1 MTWDPD
7 WRITVGTTVYNN
19 VQQVNLTVGR
29 IDIDRQCQAGYARM
43 DIINTGTTPFDIDV
57 TDALKLEVKDSSGTY
72 VDVFGGE
79 VSDFSISARTPDETG
94 FLTIGSVLA
103 VGQLAKLP
111 KALWS
116 GSLSQDLDGVQIAD
130 IFASLTSL
138 TTGEVDA
145 GRYEMIARTA
155 DPIVMSDIA
164 TLIADSG
171 IGQIYED
178 KQGRVCFADAD
189 HRTVYLEANGYTDLD
204 ANYAYPSSIKS
215 ILQIGKIRNSL
226 TADYNNNYAS
236 NLTDTDA
243 TSIATYGLFAK
254 KFQSNI
260 KHTADMTDILTREL
274 ALRADPRTQLDS
286 VTFRLDDPNLPDAMR
301 DDLINI
307 FFGKP
312 ILLTNLPANI
322 LNGEFGGFVEG
333 WTMSA
338 TPSRVDLKIYASP
351 VEFSIVPPQWDTVTP
366 DTMIWNDVLST
377 LIWQDANGALV

>member
-1 MTWDPD
+1 MTWIPD
-7 WRITVGTTVYNN
+7 WRITVGTTVYDN
-19 VQQVNLTVGR
+19 VLSLNLTVGR
-29 IDIDRQCQAGYARM
+29 VDIDRQCQAGYARM
-43 DIINTGTTPFDIDV
+43 DIVNTGTTAFDIDV

-79 VSDFSISARTPDETG
+79 VSDFSISARTPDTTG

-116 GSLSQDLDGVQIAD
+116 GALIQDLDGAQLAD

-145 GRYEMIARTA
+145 GAYEMIARNA
-155 DPIVMSDIA
+155 DPIVMSDIV

-189 HRTVYLEANGYTDLD
+189 HRTVYLQANGYTDLD

-226 TADYNNNYAS
+226 TADYNNNYGS
-236 NLTDTDA
+236 TLTSTDA

-254 KFQSNI
+254 KFQSNV

-274 ALRADPRTQLDS
+274 ALRADPKTQLDS
-286 VTFRLDDPNLPDAMR
+286 VTFRLDNPTLPDAMR
-301 DDLINI
+301 DDLLNI
-307 FFGKP
+307 FFGEP
-312 ILLTNLPANI
+312 ILLINLPANI

-333 WTMSA
+333 WTMNAS
-338 TPSRVDLKIYASP
+338 PSRVDLKIYASP

>member
-1 MTWDPD
+1 MTWIPD
-7 WRITVGTTVYNN
+7 WRITVGTTVYDN

-43 DIINTGTTPFDIDV
+43 DIVNTGTTAFDIDV

-79 VSDFSISARTPDETG
+79 VSDFSISARTPDTTG

-116 GSLSQDLDGVQIAD
+116 GSLTQDLDGVQIAA

-145 GRYEMIARTA
+145 GAYEMIARNA
-155 DPIVMSDIA
+155 DPIVMSDIV

-178 KQGRVCFADAD
+178 KLGRVCFADAD
-189 HRTVYLEANGYTDLD
+189 HRTVYLATYGFTELD

-226 TADYNNNYAS
+226 SVDYNNNYAS

-254 KFQSNI
+254 KFESNI
-260 KHTADMTDILTREL
+260 KHTADMTDILTRDL
-274 ALRADPRTQLDS
+274 ALRATPNTQLDS
-286 VTFRLDDPNLPDAMR
+286 VSFRLDSPDISNTLL
-301 DDLINI
+301 DDLLNI
-307 FFGKP
+307 FFGQP

-322 LNGEFGGFVEG
+322 LNGEFEGFVEG
-333 WTMSA
+333 WTMTAS
-338 TPSRVDLKIYASP
+338 PSRVDLKIYASP
-351 VEFSIVPPQWDTVTP
+351 VDFSIIPTQWNTVTP
-366 DTMIWNDVLST
+366 DTMIWNDVNAT
-377 LIWQDANGALV
+377 LMWQDANGALV

>member
-1 MTWDPD
+1 MTWIPD
-7 WRITVGTTVYNN
+7 WRITVGTTVYDN
-19 VQQVNLTVGR
+19 VQSVSLTVGR

-43 DIINTGTTPFDIDV
+43 DIVNTGTTPFDIDV

-72 VDVFGGE
+72 IDVFGGS
-79 VSDFSISARTPDETG
+79 VSDFSISARSPEETG

-103 VGQLAKLP
+103 IGNLAKLP
-111 KALWS
+111 KALWT
-116 GSLSQDLDGVQIAD
+116 GSLTQDLDGAQLAD

-138 TTGEVDA
+138 STGEVDA

-155 DPIVMSDIA
+155 DPIVMSDIV

-189 HRTVYLEANGYTDLD
+189 HRTVYLETYGFTELD
-204 ANYAYPSSIKS
+204 ANYAYPSSVKS

-226 TADYNNNYAS
+226 TVDYNNNYGS
-236 NLTDTDA
+236 TLTDTDA

-254 KFQSNI
+254 HYQSNV
-260 KHTADMTDILTREL
+260 KHAADMGDILTRDL
-274 ALRADPRTQLDS
+274 ALRAVPKTQLDS
-286 VTFRLDDPNLPDAMR
+286 ITFRLDSPDISNTLLDNL
-301 DDLINI
+301 LNI
-307 FFGKP
+307 FFGQP

-322 LNGEFGGFVEG
+322 LNGEFEGFVEG
-333 WTMSA
+333 WTMNAS
-338 TPSRVDLKIYASP
+338 PSRVDLKIYASP

-366 DTMIWNDVLST
+366 GTLIWNNVLST
-377 LIWQDANGALV
+377 LMWQDANGALV

>member
-1 MTWDPD
+1 MTWIPD

-79 VSDFSISARTPDETG
+79 VSDFSISARTPDTTG

-116 GSLSQDLDGVQIAD
+116 GSLTQDLDGAQLAD

-155 DPIVMSDIA
+155 DPIVMSDIV

-189 HRTVYLEANGYTDLD
+189 HRTVYLETYGFTELD

-226 TADYNNNYAS
+226 SADYNNNYAS

-260 KHTADMTDILTREL
+260 KHAADMGDILTRDL
-274 ALRADPRTQLDS
+274 ALRAVPKTQLDS
-286 VTFRLDDPNLPDAMR
+286 ITFRLDSPDISNTLLDNL
-301 DDLINI
+301 LNI
-307 FFGKP
+307 FFGQP

-322 LNGEFGGFVEG
+322 LNGEFEGFVEG
-333 WTMSA
+333 WTMTAS
-338 TPSRVDLKIYASP
+338 PSRVDLKIYASP

-366 DTMIWNDVLST
+366 GSLIWNNVLST

>member
-43 DIINTGTTPFDIDV
+43 DIVNTGTTAFDIDV

-79 VSDFSISARTPDETG
+79 VSDFSISARSPDTTG

-116 GSLSQDLDGVQIAD
+116 GALTQDLDGGQIAD

-145 GRYEMIARTA
+145 GRYEMIARNA
-155 DPIVMSDIA
+155 DPIVMSDIV

-178 KQGRVCFADAD
+178 KLGRVCFADAD
-189 HRTVYLEANGYTDLD
+189 HRTVYLETNGYTDLD

-226 TADYNNNYAS
+226 TADYNNNYGS
-236 NLTDTDA
+236 TLTSTDA
-243 TSIATYGLFAK
+243 TSIAAYGLFAK
-254 KFQSNI
+254 KFQSNV

-301 DDLINI
+301 DNLINI
-307 FFGKP
+307 FFGEP

-322 LNGEFGGFVEG
+322 LDGEFGGFVEG
-333 WTMSA
+333 WTMTA

-351 VEFSIVPPQWDTVTP
+351 VEFSIVPPQWETVTP
-366 DTMIWNDVLST
+366 ATMVWNDVTAT
-377 LIWQDANGALV
+377 LMWQDANGALV

>member
-43 DIINTGTTPFDIDV
+43 DIVNTGTTAFDIDV
-57 TDALKLEVKDSSGTY
+57 TDALKLEVKDSSGDY

-79 VSDFSISARTPDETG
+79 VSDFSISARTPDTTG

-116 GSLSQDLDGVQIAD
+116 GALTQDLDGVQIAD

-145 GRYEMIARTA
+145 GAYEMIARNA
-155 DPIVMSDIA
+155 DPIVMSDIV

-178 KQGRVCFADAD
+178 KLGQVCFADAD
-189 HRTVYLEANGYTDLD
+189 HRTVYLATYGFTELD
-204 ANYAYPSSIKS
+204 ATYAYPSSIKS

-226 TADYNNNYAS
+226 SVDYNNNYAS

-260 KHTADMTDILTREL
+260 KHTADMTDILSRDI
-274 ALRADPRTQLDS
+274 ALRATPKTQLDS

-301 DDLINI
+301 DDLLNI
-307 FFGKP
+307 FFGEP
-312 ILLTNLPANI
+312 VLLTNLPANI
-322 LNGEFGGFVEG
+322 LDGEFEGFVEG

-351 VEFSIVPPQWDTVTP
+351 VEFSIIPTQWNTVTP
-366 DTMIWNDVLST
+366 DTMIWNDVNAT
-377 LIWQDANGALV
+377 LMWQDANGALV